1 MNGSASVSM
10 PHVKNGMLLFIDIEA
25 YYAYI
30 AYLDDITT
38 NLADNQEK
46 LYETEENAPHEIILY
61 SIEASLGFASLRAWY
76 FEKFM
81 TENLT
86 GWTKVE
92 DAPTYYSASKSAE
105 QSTLNQDG
113 EVKIGDKV

>member
-1 MNGSASVSM
+1 M
-10 PHVKNGMLLFIDIEA
+10 
-25 YYAYI
+25 
-30 AYLDDITT
+30 DDVTT
-38 NLADNQEK
+38 NLSDNQEK
-46 LYETEENAPHEIILY
+46 LYESNEKDPHEIILD
-61 SIEASLGFASLRAWY
+61 SIEASLGFASLRALY
-76 FEKFM
+76 YEKFM

-113 EVKIGDKV
+113 EVKIGDKVKKVMDDNYEIFIETQDATI